1 MSVGECKVGKVERE
15 RQNYSPSGSIGKDE
29 KKMFVTKTNLYKLT
43 CYYNFLLF

>member
-1 MSVGECKVGKVERE
+1 MKE
-15 RQNYSPSGSIGKDE
+15 KDKIIALVDLFAKMK